1 MTYSAV
7 CSYITDLNVIVV
19 ADAAQHVFWYLNAV
33 YKCPHPEEAPYHKKL
48 HVKPIRNSDWSCL
61 LCSTLA
67 PA

>member
-1 MTYSAV
+1 
-7 CSYITDLNVIVV
+7 
-19 ADAAQHVFWYLNAV
+19 LNAV